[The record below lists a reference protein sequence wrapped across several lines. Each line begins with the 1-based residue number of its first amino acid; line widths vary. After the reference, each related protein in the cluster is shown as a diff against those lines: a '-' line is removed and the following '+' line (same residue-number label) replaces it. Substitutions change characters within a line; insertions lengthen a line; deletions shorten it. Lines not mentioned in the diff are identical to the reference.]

1 MSILTYYTNVINAGV
16 SGDQSHSF
24 SDKIQ
29 ARNKLSFLCA
39 LFSLIYFF
47 YFFIHDQYIPFTAIT
62 IGILFFIAS
71 IVLNRFQEFS
81 LSGLLIL
88 VNTNYCVLFF
98 SIYLGFY
105 SGIHLY
111 LFTSPLIVL
120 SLFDT
125 KKIIFISLSMASYI
139 LNFVILISLEKLFKI
154 DFQVLNSDQKDSFYL
169 INFVCCSVILITLSL
184 YFLYNNN
191 KINTLLIL
199 KNKQLLFQ
207 QEQLKEEN
215 ETRKTAEAQ
224 AISSLAERDIL
235 LSETHHRVKN
245 NLAVVT
251 ALLELQSFYTTDK
264 HTTGI
269 LRESQNRI
277 KSIALLH
284 EKLYENKSLKDVNIF
299 LYTNEL
305 INFIKQS
312 LANKEKEVRIH
323 SHMAAINIEMTQ
335 AMPFGLLLNELITN
349 SYKYAFSKRTSGNIW
364 LTLFKKENDYFLEYK
379 DDGPG
384 FEFNDETKKT
394 SLGLNLIESFCIQ
407 LNGSFEYKYI
417 GDYLTFE
424 LKFPVAK
431 MQ

>member
-1 MSILTYYTNVINAGV
+1 MRILTYYTNIINAGV
-16 SGDQSHSF
+16 SGDQSHSL

-29 ARNKLSFLCA
+29 ARNKLSLLCVI
-39 LFSLIYFF
+39 FSFIYFF
-47 YFFIHDQYIPFTAIT
+47 YFLIHGQYIPFTAIT
-62 IGILFFIAS
+62 VGIIFFITS
-71 IVLNRFQEFS
+71 IVLNHFRQFTIS
-81 LSGLLIL
+81 SLLIL
-88 VNTNYCVLFF
+88 FNTNYCVLFF

-125 KKIIFISLSMASYI
+125 KKALLISLSMISYI
-139 LNFVILISLEKLFKI
+139 LNFAVLISLEKLAKI
-154 DFQVLNSDQKDSFYL
+154 DFHVLNHNQKDNFYL
-169 INFVCCSVILITLSL
+169 INFICCSVILITLSL

-191 KINTLLIL
+191 RINTLLIL
-199 KNKQLLFQ
+199 KNKQLLYQ

-215 ETRKTAEAQ
+215 EIRKIAEAQ
-224 AISSLAERDIL
+224 AVSSLIERDIL

-251 ALLELQSFYTTDK
+251 ALLELQSFYITDK
-264 HTTGI
+264 ETTGI

-284 EKLYENKSLKDVNIF
+284 EKLYENKSLKNVNVS
-299 LYTNEL
+299 LYAAEL
-305 INFIKQS
+305 IHFIKQS
-312 LANKEKEVRIH
+312 LSNREKDISIH
-323 SHMAAINIEMTQ
+323 SQMEPINLLMAK

-349 SYKYAFSKRTSGNIW
+349 SYKYAFLEKEKGNIW
-364 LTLFKKENDYFLEYK
+364 LNFNRLNDNYILEYK

-384 FEFNDETKKT
+384 FEYNDETKKN

-407 LNGSFEYKYI
+407 LNGKFEYKYI

-424 LKFPVAK
+424 LNFPVV
-431 MQ
+431 